1 VERLTEPEAAPLV
14 VWDVGLGAG
23 TNAMATI
30 QAVEALRRPAN
41 RGPALPA
48 AETAWTAGP
57 AGPHRRLTLVS
68 FENDLDSLRL
78 ALRHPAWFKHLR
90 HAAPRGLL
98 ADDRWSSAA
107 AGVDWLLLRGDFGA
121 TKFTAPLPD
130 VIFFDP
136 FSFKT
141 DSALWTLAAFREL
154 ANLLSGK
161 AAELFTYSYSTSV
174 RAALLAAGF
183 YVARGRGTGPKS
195 ETTIGLTPRAAVD
208 ADGGGISHGRELLGE
223 EWLDK
228 WRRSDARAPMGTDSS
243 DASWHQAVTAHPQ
256 FQARFV
262 YSSPRTR
269 GARR

>member
-1 VERLTEPEAAPLV
+1 MQGEGGVNPGGADYFQAGTLV

-23 TNAMATI
+23 TNAMAAI
-30 QAVEALRRPAN
+30 QAVEAMPPR
-41 RGPALPA
+41 
-48 AETAWTAGP
+48 
-57 AGPHRRLTLVS
+57 PHRRLTLVS
-68 FENDLDSLRL
+68 FENDLDSLKL

-98 ADDRWSSAA
+98 AGNRWSSAA
-107 AGVDWLLLRGDFGA
+107 AGVDWLLLRGDFNA

-154 ANLLSGK
+154 ANLLSST
-161 AAELFTYSYSTSV
+161 AVELFTYSYSTSV

-183 YVARGRGTGPKS
+183 YVARGRGTGPKA

-208 ADGGGISHGRELLGE
+208 AEGRESMHGRELLGE
-223 EWLDK
+223 EWLAK
-228 WRRSDARAPMGTDSS
+228 WRRSDAQAPLGTDSS
-243 DASWHQAVTAHPQ
+243 DASWHQAVRAHPQ

-262 YSSPRTR
+262 YPI
-269 GARR
+269 AP